1 MRLTIPK
8 NFRRPFP
15 YFGIFAPVLIKKDRS
30 YSITKSF
37 MFTESTIYQFDDADQ
52 YDVNKLFGFSFGI
65 HHNNS
70 VRFGWR
76 PNGDLSKI
84 EIVGYEYHDK
94 LRIPT
99 IPICEVQLNEWYVYQ
114 LKYNAKTS
122 YIEYTVISDGE
133 NFGMQH
139 PIKLKKMFNFG
150 YKLDLYFG
158 GNKTAPHKMIF
169 YKIKGL
175 WV

>member
-1 MRLTIPK
+1 
-8 NFRRPFP
+8 
-15 YFGIFAPVLIKKDRS
+15 
-30 YSITKSF
+30 
-37 MFTESTIYQFDDADQ
+37 MFTDSTIYQFDDADQ
-52 YDVNKLFGFSFGI
+52 YDVNKLFGFSFGM

-99 IPICEVQLNEWYVYQ
+99 IPICEVQLNKWYKYQ

-122 YIEYTVISDGE
+122 YIEYTVISDDE

-139 PIKLKKMFNFG
+139 PIKLKKLFTFG

-169 YKIKGL
+169 YKIKGT